1 MIISKTPFR
10 ISFVGGGSDLSEFY
24 LQYGGAVIST
34 TIDKYIYLS
43 MHNYFEKNKSAPVFD
58 NSASR

>member
-10 ISFVGGGSDLSEFY
+10 MSFVGGGSDLRSY
-24 LQYGGAVIST
+24 YKDNPGCVIST

-43 MHNYFEKNKSAPVFD
+43 MHNYFNPPIAEPN
-58 NSASR
+58 